1 MTHATHDLA
10 VKTGE
15 YVNRDGE
22 TKARWV
28 NIGKELQTDDGGRFL
43 LINRHFNPAGI
54 PNPEDRDT
62 VAISLFKI
70 DRDEKGTKKQDAH
83 NQAKSNGYQKQ
94 PDPELNDD
102 LPF

>member
-10 VKTGE
+10 VKAGE
-15 YVNRDGE
+15 YTNNKGE

-28 NIGKELQTDDGGRFL
+28 NIGKVLQTDDGGKFL

-54 PNPEDRDT
+54 PNPEDKDS
-62 VAISLFKI
+62 VAVSLFKI
-70 DRDEKGTKKQDAH
+70 DRDAPKQDAH

-94 PDPELNDD
+94 AEPELDD
-102 LPF
+102 DIPF